1 MKKIKSIIM
10 ATVAACLLFGFSS
23 CGGEKA
29 NPAKDFVTLEINGEI
44 FISSYKSNTPTIVIP
59 SKIKGKPVTTISDGA
74 FNEMTFITSVKLP
87 QGIKKLGKSAFNG
100 CKGLVSVSIPEGIT
114 EIGDNTFNNCEK
126 LESINIPSTVKT
138 IGMNAFKKCASLKEI
153 VIPEGVEKISEGA
166 FIDCSSLNKL
176 TLPSTLTYTGLKAFY
191 NTSDLDILMPA
202 SASFSLTQMNKNLNI
217 KIVGN
222 YTTEQI
228 TQIGKTIKLIQ
239 KDLSVSLDM
248 TDAIGTGEI
257 EKDAFER
264 TNLIKILLP
273 KGIKKINE
281 EAFYRCENL
290 KEVSLPDGLVE
301 IGEWAFDNSGITDV
315 IIPESVTTIGDYAFY
330 CCEAITSISIPDS
343 VITIGECAFDNCLS
357 LSNVTIGKGVS
368 KMASGVFGACEN
380 LTNMVI
386 PANVKVIESS
396 AFGSCINLS
405 DVIIEDGVEEISEYA
420 FGGTAL
426 SKITLP
432 ASVRKI
438 GEQAFDT
445 KYLETVNYRGSRNQL
460 KYARN
465 AFSTNNINF
474 DYTGE

>member
-153 VIPEGVEKISEGA
+153 VIPEGVEKIGEAA
-166 FIDCSSLNKL
+166 FMDCSSVNKV
-176 TLPSTLTYTGLKAFY
+176 TLPSTLIYTGLKAFY
-191 NTSDLDILMPA
+191 NTSDLDVLVPA
-202 SASFSLTQMNKNLNI
+202 SAGSSIAQMNKNLNV
-217 KIVGN
+217 KVFGN

-228 TQIGKTIKLIQ
+228 TQIGKAIKILQ

-248 TDAIGTGEI
+248 ADAIGTGEV
-257 EKDAFER
+257 EKEAFER

-273 KGIKKINE
+273 KGIKKINK

-290 KEVSLPDGLVE
+290 KEVNLPDGLVE
-301 IGEWAFDNSGITDV
+301 IGEWAFADSSITDV
-315 IIPESVTTIGDYAFY
+315 IIPDSVTTIGDDAFSG
-330 CCEAITSISIPDS
+330 CEAITSISIPDS
-343 VITIGECAFDNCLS
+343 VITMGEGAFSGCLT

-368 KMASGVFGACEN
+368 KLSSGVFGGCDN
-380 LTNMVI
+380 LI
-386 PANVKVIESS
+386 
-396 AFGSCINLS
+396 
-405 DVIIEDGVEEISEYA
+405 DVILSDGVEEIGKYA
-420 FGGTAL
+420 FSGTAF
-426 SKITLP
+426 SKITIP

-438 GEQAFDT
+438 EDGAFDT
-445 KYLETVNYRGSRNQL
+445 SYLKTVNYRGSRNQL